1 MDRSSPGR
9 HPHQERKFSV
19 LYARCYHGNSEYFSI
34 YCLSFIPAMKWYFYI
49 TLFISLI
56 SCQSAGNYETLR
68 LVMVEDQIMERG
80 IKDPRVLD
88 IMKTVPRHEFVP
100 EKYRKSAYED
110 GPLPIGYG
118 QTISQPFIVAFMTE
132 HLRVEPDYKVLEI
145 GTGSG
150 YQAAV
155 LSKLADHVYTI
166 EIVNELARDSKSL
179 LKTLGYKNVTVLAG
193 DGYKG
198 WPQEAPFDR
207 IMVTAAPEKIPQT
220 LVDQLKTGGRMV
232 VPVGKQFGI
241 QYLWV
246 ITKQKDGTVIKDKVL
261 PVRFVPMVKGK

>member
-1 MDRSSPGR
+1 
-9 HPHQERKFSV
+9 
-19 LYARCYHGNSEYFSI
+19 
-34 YCLSFIPAMKWYFYI
+34 
-49 TLFISLI
+49 
-56 SCQSAGNYETLR
+56 
-68 LVMVEDQIMERG
+68 MVEDQIMERG

-155 LSKLADHVYTI
+155 LAVLGARTYSI
-166 EIVNELARDSKSL
+166 EIRPNLAREVKIRL
-179 LKTLGYKNVTVLAG
+179 NKLGYRVQVRQG
-193 DGYKG
+193 DGYYG
-198 WPQEAPFDR
+198 WKKHAPFDR
-207 IMVTAAPEKIPQT
+207 VIITAAANHVPRPLLE
-220 LVDQLKTGGRMV
+220 QLKPGGKLILPLGNVRYYQNMTL
-232 VPVGKQFGI
+232 I
-241 QYLWV
+241 E
-246 ITKQKDGTVIKDKVL
+246 KDSSSKTHASQHGQ
-261 PVRFVPMVKGK
+261 VRFVPMVGAAQE